1 MSPFLPIC
9 NGHCCIW
16 GKDSFRSNLRAIVFW
31 QSMDSFKKRKQ
42 LCIFL
47 KERIKTTSKRKKNF
61 IFLWGQL
68 QKGEKYFM
76 FLEGQLQGDNFLY
89 FREDQLKEAIFHVFL
104 QGQL

>member
-1 MSPFLPIC
+1 MTEHGQFQEEETIMHFSERK
-9 NGHCCIW
+9 N
-16 GKDSFRSNLRAIVFW
+16 KSN
-31 QSMDSFKKRKQ
+31 FKK
-42 LCIFL
+42 
-47 KERIKTTSKRKKNF
+47 KKNF